1 MREYQIGT
9 VVSVAATVF
18 KGVAVELLN
27 DFLFLDDFRAQFR
40 KLQIERSAFFNAARV
55 EQLLEDEAEVD
66 RALEGVLVG
75 VSRVCHQDL
84 VLLVDAG
91 GKARLRFVN
100 IKSIISILM
109 SKEALTQQQVFFR
122 LFPSFNCMQYVNNF
136 LIVIKTDKLL

>member
-91 GKARLRFVN
+91 GKARLRFVI
-100 IKSIISILM
+100 IK
-109 SKEALTQQQVFFR
+109 KH
-122 LFPSFNCMQYVNNF
+122 N
-136 LIVIKTDKLL
+136 